1 MRLILIVSV
10 TKNDHIF
17 PMKPYN
23 KNEIDSCGKFVIW
36 FLNWKVV
43 RWIKDRADEFVLS
56 DASTED
62 RIFFFFFAFQMKLH
76 FFVKDG
82 KGELEIFA
90 LIR

>member
-1 MRLILIVSV
+1 M
-10 TKNDHIF
+10 
-17 PMKPYN
+17 
-23 KNEIDSCGKFVIW
+23 
-36 FLNWKVV
+36 KVV

-82 KGELEIFA
+82 KGELEILA

>member
-62 RIFFFFFAFQMKLH
+62 RIFFFFCVSNETKL
-76 FFVKDG
+76 FVKDG

>member
-1 MRLILIVSV
+1 M
-10 TKNDHIF
+10 
-17 PMKPYN
+17 
-23 KNEIDSCGKFVIW
+23 
-36 FLNWKVV
+36 KVV

-62 RIFFFFFAFQMKLH
+62 RIFFFFAFQMKLH

-82 KGELEIFA
+82 KGELEILA

>member
-62 RIFFFFFAFQMKLH
+62 RIFFFFFAFQMKLNFLLKMEKENWK
-76 FFVKDG
+76 FFHW
-82 KGELEIFA
+82 
-90 LIR
+90 

>member
-1 MRLILIVSV
+1 M
-10 TKNDHIF
+10 
-17 PMKPYN
+17 
-23 KNEIDSCGKFVIW
+23 
-36 FLNWKVV
+36 KVV

-62 RIFFFFFAFQMKLH
+62 RIFFFFFFSFQMKLK

-82 KGELEIFA
+82 KGELEILA